1 MLYVSAHENNTG
13 LIFVIQTDKLINKR
27 LRTAFTKKL
36 FSADLLFL
44 FQSGRKAASFL
55 KVHNI
60 SVDLL
65 GFFGV
70 VNVLVLAVKDGS
82 ELFFKYILSH
92 DNI

>member
-13 LIFVIQTDKLINKR
+13 LIFVIQKDKLINKR

-55 KVHNI
+55 KVHNT

-65 GFFGV
+65 GGFWCSECFG
-70 VNVLVLAVKDGS
+70 LSCEGW
-82 ELFFKYILSH
+82 FRTIFQIYFKS
-92 DNI
+92 